1 MSQFRERQRAIAA
14 VVTCNALEV
23 FDFVTYAF
31 FAVQIARA
39 FFPTTQPQAGLLL
52 SVAVFGVG
60 FIARP
65 LGSVVIGYYAD
76 RAGRKPALLLTAM
89 LMTIGTLGL
98 ALTPSYAAIGFA
110 APMLVVACRLVQGF
124 ALGGEIGP
132 STAFLL
138 EIAPD
143 ERRAS
148 YVSLQF
154 ASQGVATVLAGAI
167 GAALSAAL
175 GAQAMA
181 AWGWRVPF
189 ALGALMVPVALYLRM
204 AMPETL
210 AAAPAPGPARAATP
224 TTPWRPAYLAL
235 GICVVA
241 GGTVATYVGNY
252 MATYSTTVLRLPT
265 TAGLLATM
273 AVGLA
278 TIAGALAGGRLA
290 DSVGRWPPMFWLRL
304 AVAVATVPAFLL
316 LLRSPDVS
324 TLLAVS
330 AVLAFLNTAS
340 GSGALTA
347 LCELFPPQRRA
358 TALAIVYSVGVSL
371 FGGSTQFVVTWLI
384 GTTGD
389 PVAPAWYVMAANCVA
404 VLATMFLPETRPAQ
418 SRRPRVASV

>member
-31 FAVQIARA
+31 FAVQIVGA
-39 FFPTTQPQAGLLL
+39 FFPSTQPQAGLLL

-76 RAGRKPALLLTAM
+76 RAGRKPALLLTAV

-138 EIAPD
+138 EIPD
-143 ERRAS
+143 ERRAW

-204 AMPETL
+204 AM
-210 AAAPAPGPARAATP
+210 
-224 TTPWRPAYLAL
+224 
-235 GICVVA
+235 
-241 GGTVATYVGNY
+241 
-252 MATYSTTVLRLPT
+252 SK
-265 TAGLLATM
+265 
-273 AVGLA
+273 
-278 TIAGALAGGRLA
+278 
-290 DSVGRWPPMFWLRL
+290 RWPPRRR
-304 AVAVATVPAFLL
+304 PAPHGQQRPRPHGARRIWRWASAWWRAA
-316 LLRSPDVS
+316 RSPPM
-324 TLLAVS
+324 S
-330 AVLAFLNTAS
+330 ATTWRPIRRRCS
-340 GSGALTA
+340 G
-347 LCELFPPQRRA
+347 CRPP
-358 TALAIVYSVGVSL
+358 
-371 FGGSTQFVVTWLI
+371 
-384 GTTGD
+384 
-389 PVAPAWYVMAANCVA
+389 PACWPPWRSA
-404 VLATMFLPETRPAQ
+404 
-418 SRRPRVASV
+418 SRRSRARSRADALPTAWADGRPCSGCGWPLRWPRCRRSCCSCAARTWRRCWPSRPSWRSSTPRAAAAR

>member
-1 MSQFRERQRAIAA
+1 
-14 VVTCNALEV
+14 
-23 FDFVTYAF
+23 
-31 FAVQIARA
+31 
-39 FFPTTQPQAGLLL
+39 
-52 SVAVFGVG
+52 
-60 FIARP
+60 
-65 LGSVVIGYYAD
+65 
-76 RAGRKPALLLTAM
+76 
-89 LMTIGTLGL
+89 
-98 ALTPSYAAIGFA
+98 
-110 APMLVVACRLVQGF
+110 
-124 ALGGEIGP
+124 
-132 STAFLL
+132 
-138 EIAPD
+138 
-143 ERRAS
+143 
-148 YVSLQF
+148 
-154 ASQGVATVLAGAI
+154 
-167 GAALSAAL
+167 
-175 GAQAMA
+175 
-181 AWGWRVPF
+181 
-189 ALGALMVPVALYLRM
+189 
-204 AMPETL
+204 
-210 AAAPAPGPARAATP
+210 
-224 TTPWRPAYLAL
+224 
-235 GICVVA
+235 VA

-384 GTTGD
+384 GTTGN

-418 SRRPRVASV
+418 GRRPRVASV